1 MLVREVLNKDVIT
14 VRPSTSL
21 GKLLDLFKNFHTF
34 PMVPVVDDENKLIGK
49 VSFENLLEVFHPH
62 GIDTKRLLETV
73 SFLDR
78 EEPLDI
84 FKIEI
89 TPEMGVL
96 LVVADFMDTR
106 VITISE
112 NSTLEQAYR
121 LMKMHNREHLP
132 VVNSRNE
139 FVGMLGIFDIV
150 LDLFRERGIVK

>member
-1 MLVREVLNKDVIT
+1 MLVREVLNKEVIT

-21 GKLLDLFKNFHTF
+21 GKLLDLFKGFHTF
-34 PMVPVVDDENKLIGK
+34 PMVPVVNGENRLVGK
-49 VSFENLLEVFHPH
+49 VSFENLVEVFHPH

-106 VITISE
+106 VITIRACSIIKVFG
-112 NSTLEQAYR
+112 SSLLEIQRFY
-121 LMKMHNREHLP
+121 LE
-132 VVNSRNE
+132 
-139 FVGMLGIFDIV
+139 
-150 LDLFRERGIVK
+150 